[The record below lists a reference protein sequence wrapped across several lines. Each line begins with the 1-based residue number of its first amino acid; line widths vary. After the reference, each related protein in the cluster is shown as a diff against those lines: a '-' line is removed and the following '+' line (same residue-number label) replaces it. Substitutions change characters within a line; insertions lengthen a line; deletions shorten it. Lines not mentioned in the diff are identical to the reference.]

1 MVDGAVYRVEA
12 SQCAHSSSFHT
23 LAMNI
28 STFDDLIQA
37 AQQQPEPQ
45 RLLMVFAQAGL
56 PEHAS
61 PEQRAAFAAGH
72 GGELVPIMCVD
83 KTPQELG
90 SFSAL
95 MSEASQ
101 LVQEWVIVFVAG
113 MSGQGGQAPS
123 SQDAEPHL
131 QRMVEA
137 IKAGQLDRFIAFNR
151 EGDAVVLN

>member
-1 MVDGAVYRVEA
+1 MQPSPGFD
-12 SQCAHSSSFHT
+12 T

-37 AQQQPEPQ
+37 AQQQAEPQ
-45 RLLMVFAQAGL
+45 RLLMVFTQAGL
-56 PEHAS
+56 ADDAS

-72 GGELVPIMCVD
+72 GGELAPIACVD
-83 KTPQELG
+83 KTAEELG
-90 SFSAL
+90 SFAAS

-101 LVQEWVIVFVAG
+101 LGLDWVIVFVAG
-113 MSGQGGQAPS
+113 MSGQGRQAPS